1 MTRFALAALLT
12 LATLQP
18 ATARIPTDSAWMIV
32 QHDVV
37 DLEAWRDVFDSGFSV
52 RQSAGELQFQ
62 ILTMN
67 GPPATVLAIFEWIS
81 EESAL
86 AFVNDPVVRNA
97 MTSAGVISE
106 PVITL
111 HDNEPR
117 WWRATSKSTTSPAA
131 LAPAD

>member
-18 ATARIPTDSAWMIV
+18 ATARITTDSAWMIV

-62 ILTMN
+62 VLTMN
-67 GPPATVLAIFEWIS
+67 GPPATVLAIFEWTRDC
-81 EESAL
+81 A
-86 AFVNDPVVRNA
+86 
-97 MTSAGVISE
+97 
-106 PVITL
+106 
-111 HDNEPR
+111 
-117 WWRATSKSTTSPAA
+117 
-131 LAPAD
+131 

>member
-18 ATARIPTDSAWMIV
+18 ATARIPTDSAWMMV

-37 DLEAWRDVFDSGFSV
+37 DLEAWRGVFDSGFSV

-67 GPPATVLAIFEWIS
+67 GPPATVLAIFEWTS

-111 HDNEPR
+111 HDNDPR
-117 WWRATSKSTTSPAA
+117 WWKTTGGSIMSPAA
-131 LAPAD
+131 LVPAD